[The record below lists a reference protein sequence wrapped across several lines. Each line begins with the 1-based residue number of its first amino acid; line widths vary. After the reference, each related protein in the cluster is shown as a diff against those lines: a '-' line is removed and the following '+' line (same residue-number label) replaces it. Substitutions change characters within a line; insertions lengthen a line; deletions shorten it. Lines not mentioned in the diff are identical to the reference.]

1 MTQEQSLHILK
12 MGHNVFLTGAPG
24 TGKTYVVNEYIEYLE
39 DHDINVAV
47 TASTGIAATHIGGQT
62 IHSWSGVGIKE
73 NISEYE
79 VEAMLEKKYLWNRF
93 DKTDVLIIDEVS
105 MLSAGLLDS
114 IDRIAKAMRRSHA
127 PFGGMQIVLV
137 GDFFQLPPI
146 GNADTLYAFQAD
158 IWREAD
164 MHVCYLEK
172 SYRQDEGEL
181 WSLLTQIRK
190 QDVDEGTHMTLS
202 DAQEFRMSDVEPTRL
217 YTHNADVD
225 TINEQKLSELT
236 TPLRVFPAHT
246 RGAKKNIETLK
257 KSLLAPETLRLK
269 EGALIMFV
277 KNNSEKGYVNGTM
290 GYIVDMD
297 DDEII
302 AETFDGKRIN
312 VEAESWSVAN
322 DDGKILAEVIQ
333 LPLRL
338 AWAITVHKSQGMTLD
353 AAEIDLSKCFVP
365 GQGYVALSRV
375 RSIEGLKILG
385 YNANALAIDPTVFHH
400 DGKMKESSEQIK
412 RRLAMTDEGKIKK
425 RHEDFITGV
434 GGSLKKVSKKA
445 KKDKKQST
453 QEITGA
459 LISKEMSILD
469 MAADRDLTT
478 QTIFS
483 HLQTLRDNGELT
495 VKDIA
500 YLRPDRDTFDND
512 VLRVQT
518 AMKKAEDDKIST
530 LKHDMLD
537 DQYTYDELKMIK
549 LFCETK

>member
-297 DDEII
+297 DDEIV

-400 DGKMKESSEQIK
+400 DGK
-412 RRLAMTDEGKIKK
+412 
-425 RHEDFITGV
+425 
-434 GGSLKKVSKKA
+434 
-445 KKDKKQST
+445 
-453 QEITGA
+453 
-459 LISKEMSILD
+459 
-469 MAADRDLTT
+469 
-478 QTIFS
+478 
-483 HLQTLRDNGELT
+483 
-495 VKDIA
+495 
-500 YLRPDRDTFDND
+500 
-512 VLRVQT
+512 
-518 AMKKAEDDKIST
+518 
-530 LKHDMLD
+530 
-537 DQYTYDELKMIK
+537 
-549 LFCETK
+549 